1 MMLTASVIALGQ
13 DAVIRGRIIDNKS
26 MEPLPGATIQFENT
40 YKGVIS
46 DLNGEFVLRVPS
58 GLTNLV
64 INYLGFEEIK
74 LTVDPSE
81 NKTYTVKMGVDEAVL
96 DEVTIF
102 ASLEGQQKALNQQK
116 NSANIKNIVSADQI
130 SRFPDPNVAESIQR
144 LPGAT
149 LARDQGEGRYI
160 QLRGLAY
167 QFTNVNINGEQIPSP
182 ETGVRYVALDAIPSD
197 QLASIE
203 VSKTLTPDMDGD
215 AVGGSVN
222 LVTRKAKS
230 NNLQFQGTIL
240 GGYNDLMGEPNA
252 QGSFTLGKRFGA
264 NDKLGIIVGASH
276 YFTDRG
282 SDNWERDGDEIELRD
297 YELERTRSGVNA
309 TIDYR
314 FDVNNEI
321 YFRSIYNSFTDHEI
335 RRAYI
340 MVPGE
345 EFGEPANE
353 IERATKDRFEKQDIS
368 SFNLGGKHV
377 LPGFTVDYEVAFAEA
392 FQDTPYDYEVN
403 FIGEPDELTTD
414 FSNADF
420 PSFTTE
426 DEFDYLDNSNYEF
439 DELETGNTYAEEQNR
454 TAKINLTVPYELGS
468 NSGNIK
474 FGAKYR
480 TKEKSFEAINNKFE
494 WAGDEISFDGQ
505 QGDFT
510 AEKFE
515 GGLLDDD
522 FLNGQYQLALA
533 PDMDRVIS
541 FFNSNRNGF
550 ELNTEDKLVDESVE
564 SYVANEDVLAFYAM
578 TDLQINK
585 LQIVGGARYEKTEVS
600 YDYNTVIFD
609 DEGDL
614 DEIIPESGSSSYDF
628 FLPQINFRYAL
639 TNLTNLRAAVTASYA
654 RPNFESIIPAQEIN
668 IQDREATIG
677 NPNLEPVSAVNVDLM
692 VDHYFGTVGVLSAG
706 IFYKSLENF
715 IYKRRFET
723 DTYEGRNFGTDIEFV
738 QDINGE
744 SASVFGIEL
753 AYQQNLTFLPGALA
767 GLSVY
772 ANYTYT
778 ASDATLMGRSGVGET
793 ETINLPGQSPS
804 VGNFSLSYDLGGFNT
819 RISANYNGSYIDEL
833 GGDAEEDEYV
843 KERLQIDWT
852 ANYRINDKF
861 NVFAEFIN
869 INDAPFEAFAGT
881 EDNIIQREY
890 YGWWSRVGLK
900 VNF

>member
-1 MMLTASVIALGQ
+1 MIALGQ
-13 DAVIRGRIIDNKS
+13 DAVIRGRVIDQSS
-26 MEPLPGATIQFENT
+26 MQPLPGATIQFENT
-40 YKGVIS
+40 YNGVVS
-46 DLNGEFVLRVPS
+46 DLNGEFQLRVPQGES
-58 GLTNLV
+58 KLV
-64 INYLGFEEIK
+64 IKYLGFEEAE
-74 LTVDPSE
+74 LTVNPSE
-81 NKTYTVKMGVDEAVL
+81 NKSYEIQMGTNEAVL
-96 DEVTIF
+96 DEVTIYGQ
-102 ASLEGQQKALNQQK
+102 LEGQQKALNQQK
-116 NSANIKNIVSADQI
+116 NAANIKNIVAADQI
-130 SRFPDPNVAESIQR
+130 SRFPDPNVAESMQR
-144 LPGAT
+144 LPGTT
-149 LARDQGEGRYI
+149 LSRDQGEGRYI
-160 QLRGLAY
+160 QIRGLAY

-222 LVTRKAKS
+222 LITRKAKDS
-230 NNLQFQGTIL
+230 DLQFQGTVL
-240 GGYNDLMGEPNA
+240 GGYNELMGEPNA
-252 QGSFTLGKRFGA
+252 QGSFTVGKRLGA
-264 NDKLGIIVGASH
+264 DEKLGIIVGASH

-335 RRAYI
+335 RRRYVFI
-340 MVPGE
+340 PDE

-353 IERATKDRFEKQDIS
+353 IERLTKDRFERQDIS
-368 SFNLGGKHV
+368 SFNLGGKHL
-377 LPGFTVDYEVAFAEA
+377 LPGFTVDYEVAFSEA
-392 FQDTPYDYEVN
+392 LQDTPYDYEVN
-403 FIGEPDELTTD
+403 FIAEPDELTTG
-414 FSNADF
+414 FSNPDF
-420 PSFTTE
+420 PTFSTNS
-426 DEFDYLDNSNYEF
+426 DFDYLDNSNYEF

-454 TAKINLTVPYELGS
+454 TAKINLTVPYQLGG

-474 FGAKYR
+474 FGSKYR
-480 TKEKSFEAINNKFE
+480 AKEKRFEVVNNKFE

-505 QGDFT
+505 EGDFT

-522 FLNGQYQLALA
+522 FLDGRYELSRA

-564 SYVANEDVLAFYAM
+564 SYDVTEDVLAFYAM

-585 LQIVGGARYEKTEVS
+585 LQIVAGARYERTEVE
-600 YDYNTVIFD
+600 YNYNTVIFD

-614 DEIIPESGSSSYDF
+614 DVIVPESGSSSYDF
-628 FLPQINFRYAL
+628 FLPQVNFRYAL
-639 TNLTNLRAAVTASYA
+639 SNLTNLRAAVTASYA
-654 RPNFESIIPAQEIN
+654 RPNFESIIPSQEIN

-677 NPNLEPVSAVNVDLM
+677 NPLLEPVSAVNLDLM
-692 VDHYFGTVGVLSAG
+692 VDHYFGTVGVLSG
-706 IFYKSLENF
+706 GVFYKSLDNF
-715 IYKRRFET
+715 IYTRRFES
-723 DTYEGRNFGTDIEFV
+723 DTYEGRDFGTDVEFF
-738 QDINGE
+738 QEINGE
-744 SASVFGIEL
+744 GANVYGVEI
-753 AYQQNLTFLPGALA
+753 AYQQNLTFLPGSLA
-767 GLSVY
+767 GLGIY

-778 ASDATLMGRSGVGET
+778 ASDATLQGRSGVGET
-793 ETINLPGQSPS
+793 ETIDLPGQAPS
-804 VGNFSLSYDLGGFNT
+804 VGNFSLAYNLGGFTT
-819 RISANYNGSYIDEL
+819 RVSANYHGSYIDEL
-833 GGDAEEDEYV
+833 GEDADADEYV

-869 INDAPFEAFAGT
+869 INDAPFEAFAGD
-881 EDNIIQREY
+881 EDNIIQREFY
-890 YGWWSRVGLK
+890 SWWSRVGVK